1 MPGPPN
7 QPSGTHDEQ
16 IDEDEWGTDMYW
28 PGTIAAGGAAGFEAA
43 LALRVTKQ
51 ETEPVA
57 SPPVTSRPVGQAL
70 PGTQV
75 PVAPAARDL
84 PCMEDP
90 DLSKGVHFSLF
101 NNTWG
106 TNYIQWFGED
116 VKFRFEVKT

>member
-16 IDEDEWGTDMYW
+16 IDEDERGTDMYW
-28 PGTIAAGGAAGFEAA
+28 PGTTAAGVAAGFEAA

-57 SPPVTSRPVGQAL
+57 SPPVTSTPVGRAL
-70 PGTQV
+70 PRTQV

-84 PCMEDP
+84 PCIEDS
-90 DLSKGVHFSLF
+90 DLFFAESPPHVETS
-101 NNTWG
+101 
-106 TNYIQWFGED
+106 
-116 VKFRFEVKT
+116 